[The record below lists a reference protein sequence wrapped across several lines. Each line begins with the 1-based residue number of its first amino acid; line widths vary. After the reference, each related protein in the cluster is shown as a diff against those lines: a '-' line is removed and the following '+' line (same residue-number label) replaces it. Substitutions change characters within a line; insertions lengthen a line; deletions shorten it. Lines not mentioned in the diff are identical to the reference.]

1 LIGPNIGARKPDDA
15 VTERHAAKH
24 RTTRSQQGRLL
35 FDHLVGKGNER
46 RRQRNSE
53 RPCGAL
59 IDRQTEL
66 VRLIDWEV
74 AGLGTLDDLRASWP
88 GWPKV
93 ETPPSTSA
101 DALKKAGMAVTSTA
115 LAGTKFLLPPAVS

>member
-1 LIGPNIGARKPDDA
+1 LIGLNIAVQKPNDA

-24 RTTRSQQGRLL
+24 RTTRSQRGRLL
-35 FDHLVGKGNER
+35 FDHLVGKGEER

-59 IDRQTEL
+59 IGRQAEL

-74 AGLGTLDDLRASWP
+74 AGLGTLDDLRQI
-88 GWPKV
+88 
-93 ETPPSTSA
+93 TR
-101 DALKKAGMAVTSTA
+101 
-115 LAGTKFLLPPAVS
+115 

>member
-1 LIGPNIGARKPDDA
+1 MTERYIGRVIGRSPLIGLNIGVRKPDDA

-24 RTTRSQQGRLL
+24 RTTRSQRGRLL
-35 FDHLVGKGNER
+35 FDHLVGKGDER

-53 RPCGAL
+53 RPRGAL

-74 AGLGTLDDLRASWP
+74 AGLGTLDDLRQI
-88 GWPKV
+88 
-93 ETPPSTSA
+93 TR
-101 DALKKAGMAVTSTA
+101 
-115 LAGTKFLLPPAVS
+115 